1 MLLTLSSRLYG
12 TLFVV
17 QTSRMPMVFCRTW
30 IPSATALVTF
40 SWYTLGEQEQLTVS
54 KAFTAVALFSQL
66 QEPMTALPGQFF
78 ALLHGLLCDT
88 ATGYVI
94 LIFYSLRI
102 DAAY

>member
-1 MLLTLSSRLYG
+1 MSWTLSSLLYG
-12 TLFVV
+12 NLFII
-17 QTSRMPMVFCRTW
+17 QTWRVPMTFYRTW
-30 IPSATALVTF
+30 IPSATALATF

-78 ALLHGLLCDT
+78 AMLHGLSCGII
-88 ATGYVI
+88 TGYAI
-94 LIFYSLRI
+94 LICYSLRI